1 MKAIELKGLDQT
13 LYYEKLENGLEVYML
28 PYKNKSNYT
37 MHYLTKYGSIQTT
50 FIPYGEKEKITV
62 PDGIAHFLEH
72 KMFEQ
77 EDGVDPFTYAAKT
90 GTYSN
95 ASTNFECTRYYFEGN
110 QAFQD
115 NLNYLL
121 DFVGSPYF
129 TDENV
134 EKEKGIIAEEI
145 KQYDD
150 EVEWVFEEEMK
161 KALLQKDNHRVDI
174 AGTIESINTITK
186 EDLYNT
192 YYTFYQP
199 SNMFLVISGDFKV
212 EDAINTIKNN
222 ETLRNAKTNFKVKV
236 FQEEEPLA
244 VNEKIKELEFN
255 VVNTKVGYGIK
266 IPIKHITDKYLFN
279 LYIGLML
286 SIKFGLSSVFRE
298 KLKKEQLEAY
308 LKICEMLKGLPPM
321 YVMHPVGYRLKS
333 QAIAM
338 EVFFELLN
346 HFATREE
353 HVQTSERNTIL
364 ERLGEI
370 TEYIEL
376 HYKEQISL
384 EEIAS
389 HFYLSREYFSRFFK
403 QNMGVNF
410 LRYVNQVRLMHIY
423 QDICNTQ
430 KGILEIAEENGFT
443 NYKLFNRMFHEI
455 YGCSPRDVRKK

>member
-212 EDAINTIKNN
+212 EDAINTTKNN

-266 IPIKHITDKYLFN
+266 IPIKHIKDKYLFN

-298 KLKKEQLEAY
+298 KLKKEQLMTSFYMEREIVGEY
-308 LKICEMLKGLPPM
+308 LIIVFKADSETPFELIEEIKKELANIEIPEEEIN
-321 YVMHPVGYRLKS
+321 RLKKVWIS
-333 QAIAM
+333 S
-338 EVFFELLN
+338 EVIMIDN
-346 HFATREE
+346 I
-353 HVQTSERNTIL
+353 NM
-364 ERLGEI
+364 
-370 TEYIEL
+370 
-376 HYKEQISL
+376 SL
-384 EEIAS
+384 ENIVDDIIEFGDIIPNKVEIFRS
-389 HFYLSREYFSRFFK
+389 LNKKDYDKILSSIDFSNSSTVIIRPK
-403 QNMGVNF
+403 E
-410 LRYVNQVRLMHIY
+410 
-423 QDICNTQ
+423 
-430 KGILEIAEENGFT
+430 KE
-443 NYKLFNRMFHEI
+443 
-455 YGCSPRDVRKK
+455 

>member
-13 LYYEKLENGLEVYML
+13 LYYEKLENGLVVYML
-28 PYKNKSNYT
+28 PYKNKNNYT

-150 EVEWVFEEEMK
+150 EVEWIFEEEMK

-266 IPIKHITDKYLFN
+266 IPIKHIKDKYLFN

-298 KLKKEQLEAY
+298 KLKKEQLMTSFYMEREIVGEY
-308 LKICEMLKGLPPM
+308 LIIVFKADSETPFELIEEIKKELDNIEIPEEEIN
-321 YVMHPVGYRLKS
+321 RLKKVWIS
-333 QAIAM
+333 S
-338 EVFFELLN
+338 EVIMIDN
-346 HFATREE
+346 I
-353 HVQTSERNTIL
+353 NM
-364 ERLGEI
+364 
-370 TEYIEL
+370 
-376 HYKEQISL
+376 SL
-384 EEIAS
+384 ENIVDDIIEFGDIIPNKVEIFRS
-389 HFYLSREYFSRFFK
+389 LNKKDYDKILSSIDFSNSSTVIIRPK
-403 QNMGVNF
+403 E
-410 LRYVNQVRLMHIY
+410 
-423 QDICNTQ
+423 
-430 KGILEIAEENGFT
+430 KE
-443 NYKLFNRMFHEI
+443 
-455 YGCSPRDVRKK
+455 

>member
-150 EVEWVFEEEMK
+150 EVEWIFEEEMK

-266 IPIKHITDKYLFN
+266 IPIKHIKDKYLFN

-298 KLKKEQLEAY
+298 RLKKEQLMTSFYMEREIVGEY
-308 LKICEMLKGLPPM
+308 LIIVFKADSETPFELIEEIKKELANIEIPEEEIN
-321 YVMHPVGYRLKS
+321 RLKKVWIS
-333 QAIAM
+333 S
-338 EVFFELLN
+338 EVIMIDN
-346 HFATREE
+346 I
-353 HVQTSERNTIL
+353 NM
-364 ERLGEI
+364 
-370 TEYIEL
+370 
-376 HYKEQISL
+376 SL
-384 EEIAS
+384 ENIVDDIIEFGDIIPNKVEIFRS
-389 HFYLSREYFSRFFK
+389 LNKKDYDKILSSIDFSNSSTVIIRPK
-403 QNMGVNF
+403 E
-410 LRYVNQVRLMHIY
+410 
-423 QDICNTQ
+423 
-430 KGILEIAEENGFT
+430 KE
-443 NYKLFNRMFHEI
+443 
-455 YGCSPRDVRKK
+455 

>member
-150 EVEWVFEEEMK
+150 EVEWVFEEEIK

-266 IPIKHITDKYLFN
+266 IPIKHIKDKYLFN

-298 KLKKEQLEAY
+298 KLKKEQLMTSFYMEREIVGEY
-308 LKICEMLKGLPPM
+308 LIIVFKADSETPFELIEEIKKELSNIEIPEEEIN
-321 YVMHPVGYRLKS
+321 RLKKVWIS
-333 QAIAM
+333 S
-338 EVFFELLN
+338 EVIMIDN
-346 HFATREE
+346 I
-353 HVQTSERNTIL
+353 NM
-364 ERLGEI
+364 
-370 TEYIEL
+370 
-376 HYKEQISL
+376 SL
-384 EEIAS
+384 ENIVDDIIEFGDIIPNKVEIFRS
-389 HFYLSREYFSRFFK
+389 LNKKDYDKILSSIDFSNSSTVIIRPK
-403 QNMGVNF
+403 E
-410 LRYVNQVRLMHIY
+410 
-423 QDICNTQ
+423 
-430 KGILEIAEENGFT
+430 KE
-443 NYKLFNRMFHEI
+443 
-455 YGCSPRDVRKK
+455 

>member
-266 IPIKHITDKYLFN
+266 IPIKHIKDKYLFN

-298 KLKKEQLEAY
+298 KLKKEQLMTSFYMEREIVGEY
-308 LKICEMLKGLPPM
+308 LIIVFKADSETPFELIEEIKKELANIEIPEEEIN
-321 YVMHPVGYRLKS
+321 RLKKVWIS
-333 QAIAM
+333 S
-338 EVFFELLN
+338 EVIMIDN
-346 HFATREE
+346 I
-353 HVQTSERNTIL
+353 NM
-364 ERLGEI
+364 
-370 TEYIEL
+370 
-376 HYKEQISL
+376 SL
-384 EEIAS
+384 ENIVDDIIEFGDIIPNKVEIFRS
-389 HFYLSREYFSRFFK
+389 LNKKDYNKILSSIDFSNSSTVIIRPK
-403 QNMGVNF
+403 E
-410 LRYVNQVRLMHIY
+410 
-423 QDICNTQ
+423 
-430 KGILEIAEENGFT
+430 KE
-443 NYKLFNRMFHEI
+443 
-455 YGCSPRDVRKK
+455 

>member
-77 EDGVDPFTYAAKT
+77 EDGVDPFTYTAKT

-161 KALLQKDNHRVDI
+161 KALLQKDNHRIDI

-266 IPIKHITDKYLFN
+266 IPIKHIKDKYLFN

-298 KLKKEQLEAY
+298 KLKKEQLMTSFYMEREIVGEY
-308 LKICEMLKGLPPM
+308 LIIVFKADSETPFELIEEIKKELANIEILEEEID
-321 YVMHPVGYRLKS
+321 RLKKVWIS
-333 QAIAM
+333 S
-338 EVFFELLN
+338 EVIMIDN
-346 HFATREE
+346 I
-353 HVQTSERNTIL
+353 NM
-364 ERLGEI
+364 
-370 TEYIEL
+370 
-376 HYKEQISL
+376 SL
-384 EEIAS
+384 ENIVDDIIEFGDIIPNKVEIFRS
-389 HFYLSREYFSRFFK
+389 LNKKDYDKILSSIDFSNSSTVIIRPK
-403 QNMGVNF
+403 E
-410 LRYVNQVRLMHIY
+410 
-423 QDICNTQ
+423 
-430 KGILEIAEENGFT
+430 KE
-443 NYKLFNRMFHEI
+443 
-455 YGCSPRDVRKK
+455 

>member
-266 IPIKHITDKYLFN
+266 IPIKHIKDKYLFN

-298 KLKKEQLEAY
+298 KLKKEQLMTSFYMEREIVGEY
-308 LKICEMLKGLPPM
+308 LIIVFKADSETPFELIEEIKKELANIEILEEEIN
-321 YVMHPVGYRLKS
+321 RLKKVWIS
-333 QAIAM
+333 S
-338 EVFFELLN
+338 EVIMIDN
-346 HFATREE
+346 I
-353 HVQTSERNTIL
+353 NM
-364 ERLGEI
+364 
-370 TEYIEL
+370 
-376 HYKEQISL
+376 SL
-384 EEIAS
+384 ENIVDDIIEFGDIIPNKVEIFRS
-389 HFYLSREYFSRFFK
+389 LNKKDYDKILSSIDFSNSSTVIIRPK
-403 QNMGVNF
+403 E
-410 LRYVNQVRLMHIY
+410 
-423 QDICNTQ
+423 
-430 KGILEIAEENGFT
+430 KE
-443 NYKLFNRMFHEI
+443 
-455 YGCSPRDVRKK
+455 

>member
-150 EVEWVFEEEMK
+150 EAEWVFEEEMK

-266 IPIKHITDKYLFN
+266 IPIKHIKDKYLFN

-286 SIKFGLSSVFRE
+286 SINFGLSSVFRE
-298 KLKKEQLEAY
+298 KLKKEQLMTSFYMEREIVGEY
-308 LKICEMLKGLPPM
+308 LIIVFKADSETPFELIEEIKKELANIEIPEEEIN
-321 YVMHPVGYRLKS
+321 RLKKVWIS
-333 QAIAM
+333 S
-338 EVFFELLN
+338 EVIMIDN
-346 HFATREE
+346 I
-353 HVQTSERNTIL
+353 NM
-364 ERLGEI
+364 
-370 TEYIEL
+370 
-376 HYKEQISL
+376 SL
-384 EEIAS
+384 ENIVDDIIEFGDIIPNKVEIFRS
-389 HFYLSREYFSRFFK
+389 LNKKDYDKILSSIDFSNSSTVIIRPK
-403 QNMGVNF
+403 E
-410 LRYVNQVRLMHIY
+410 
-423 QDICNTQ
+423 
-430 KGILEIAEENGFT
+430 KE
-443 NYKLFNRMFHEI
+443 
-455 YGCSPRDVRKK
+455 

>member
-266 IPIKHITDKYLFN
+266 IPIKHIKDKYLFN

-298 KLKKEQLEAY
+298 KLKKEQLMTSFYMEREIVGEY
-308 LKICEMLKGLPPM
+308 LIIVFKADSETPFELIEEIKKELANIEIPEEEIN
-321 YVMHPVGYRLKS
+321 RLKKVWIS
-333 QAIAM
+333 S
-338 EVFFELLN
+338 EVIMIDN
-346 HFATREE
+346 I
-353 HVQTSERNTIL
+353 NM
-364 ERLGEI
+364 
-370 TEYIEL
+370 
-376 HYKEQISL
+376 SL
-384 EEIAS
+384 ENIVDDIIEFGDIIPNKVEIFRS
-389 HFYLSREYFSRFFK
+389 LNKKDYDKILSSIDFSNSSTVIIRPK
-403 QNMGVNF
+403 E
-410 LRYVNQVRLMHIY
+410 
-423 QDICNTQ
+423 
-430 KGILEIAEENGFT
+430 KE
-443 NYKLFNRMFHEI
+443 
-455 YGCSPRDVRKK
+455 

>member
-266 IPIKHITDKYLFN
+266 IPIKHIKDKYLFN

-298 KLKKEQLEAY
+298 KLKKEQLMTSFYTEREIVGEY
-308 LKICEMLKGLPPM
+308 LIIVFKADSETPFELIEEIKKELANIEIPEEEIN
-321 YVMHPVGYRLKS
+321 RLKKVWIS
-333 QAIAM
+333 S
-338 EVFFELLN
+338 EVIMIDN
-346 HFATREE
+346 I
-353 HVQTSERNTIL
+353 NM
-364 ERLGEI
+364 
-370 TEYIEL
+370 
-376 HYKEQISL
+376 SL
-384 EEIAS
+384 ENIVDDIIEFGDIIPNKVEIFRS
-389 HFYLSREYFSRFFK
+389 LNKKDYDKILSSIDFSNSSTIIIRPK
-403 QNMGVNF
+403 E
-410 LRYVNQVRLMHIY
+410 
-423 QDICNTQ
+423 
-430 KGILEIAEENGFT
+430 KE
-443 NYKLFNRMFHEI
+443 
-455 YGCSPRDVRKK
+455 

>member
-150 EVEWVFEEEMK
+150 EVEWIFEEEMK

-266 IPIKHITDKYLFN
+266 IPIKHIKDKYLFN

-298 KLKKEQLEAY
+298 KLKKEQLMTSFYMEREIVGEY
-308 LKICEMLKGLPPM
+308 LIIVFKADSETPFELIEEIKKELANIEIPEEEIN
-321 YVMHPVGYRLKS
+321 RLKKVWIS
-333 QAIAM
+333 S
-338 EVFFELLN
+338 EVIMIDN
-346 HFATREE
+346 I
-353 HVQTSERNTIL
+353 NM
-364 ERLGEI
+364 
-370 TEYIEL
+370 
-376 HYKEQISL
+376 SL
-384 EEIAS
+384 ENIVDDIIEFGDIIPNKVEIFRS
-389 HFYLSREYFSRFFK
+389 LNKKDYDKILSSIDFSNSSTVIIRPK
-403 QNMGVNF
+403 E
-410 LRYVNQVRLMHIY
+410 
-423 QDICNTQ
+423 
-430 KGILEIAEENGFT
+430 KE
-443 NYKLFNRMFHEI
+443 
-455 YGCSPRDVRKK
+455 

>member
-134 EKEKGIIAEEI
+134 EKEKGIIVEEI

-266 IPIKHITDKYLFN
+266 IPIKHIKDKYLFN

-286 SIKFGLSSVFRE
+286 SINFGLSSVFRE
-298 KLKKEQLEAY
+298 KLKKEQLMTSFYMEREIVGEY
-308 LKICEMLKGLPPM
+308 LIIVFKADSETPFELIEEIKKELANIEIPEEEIN
-321 YVMHPVGYRLKS
+321 RLKKVWIS
-333 QAIAM
+333 S
-338 EVFFELLN
+338 EVIMIDN
-346 HFATREE
+346 I
-353 HVQTSERNTIL
+353 NM
-364 ERLGEI
+364 
-370 TEYIEL
+370 
-376 HYKEQISL
+376 SL
-384 EEIAS
+384 ENIVDDIIEFGDIIPNKVEIFRS
-389 HFYLSREYFSRFFK
+389 LNKKDYDKILSSIDFSNSSTVIIRPK
-403 QNMGVNF
+403 E
-410 LRYVNQVRLMHIY
+410 
-423 QDICNTQ
+423 
-430 KGILEIAEENGFT
+430 KE
-443 NYKLFNRMFHEI
+443 
-455 YGCSPRDVRKK
+455 

>member
-110 QAFQD
+110 KAFQD

-266 IPIKHITDKYLFN
+266 IPIKHIKDKYLFN

-298 KLKKEQLEAY
+298 KLKKEQLMTSFYMEREIVGEY
-308 LKICEMLKGLPPM
+308 LIIVFKADSETPFELIEEIKKELANIEIPEEEIN
-321 YVMHPVGYRLKS
+321 RLKKVWIS
-333 QAIAM
+333 S
-338 EVFFELLN
+338 EVIMIDN
-346 HFATREE
+346 I
-353 HVQTSERNTIL
+353 NM
-364 ERLGEI
+364 
-370 TEYIEL
+370 
-376 HYKEQISL
+376 SL
-384 EEIAS
+384 ENIVDDIIEFGNVIPNKVEIFRS
-389 HFYLSREYFSRFFK
+389 LNKKDYDKILSSIDFSNSSTVIIRPK
-403 QNMGVNF
+403 E
-410 LRYVNQVRLMHIY
+410 
-423 QDICNTQ
+423 
-430 KGILEIAEENGFT
+430 KE
-443 NYKLFNRMFHEI
+443 
-455 YGCSPRDVRKK
+455 

>member
-212 EDAINTIKNN
+212 EDVINTIKNN

-266 IPIKHITDKYLFN
+266 IPIKHIKDKYLFN

-298 KLKKEQLEAY
+298 KLKKEQLMTSFYMEREIVGEY
-308 LKICEMLKGLPPM
+308 LIIVFKADSETPFELIEEIKKELANIEILEEEIN
-321 YVMHPVGYRLKS
+321 RLKKVWIS
-333 QAIAM
+333 S
-338 EVFFELLN
+338 EVIMIDN
-346 HFATREE
+346 I
-353 HVQTSERNTIL
+353 NM
-364 ERLGEI
+364 
-370 TEYIEL
+370 
-376 HYKEQISL
+376 SL
-384 EEIAS
+384 ENIVDDIIEFGDIIPNKVEIFRS
-389 HFYLSREYFSRFFK
+389 LNKKDYDKILSSIDFSNSSTVIIRPK
-403 QNMGVNF
+403 E
-410 LRYVNQVRLMHIY
+410 
-423 QDICNTQ
+423 
-430 KGILEIAEENGFT
+430 KE
-443 NYKLFNRMFHEI
+443 
-455 YGCSPRDVRKK
+455 

>member
-212 EDAINTIKNN
+212 EDAITTIKNN

-266 IPIKHITDKYLFN
+266 IPIKHIKDKYLFN

-298 KLKKEQLEAY
+298 KLKKEQLMTSFYMEREIVGEY
-308 LKICEMLKGLPPM
+308 LIIVFKADSETPFELIEEIKKELANIEIPEEEIN
-321 YVMHPVGYRLKS
+321 RLKKVWIS
-333 QAIAM
+333 S
-338 EVFFELLN
+338 EVIMIDN
-346 HFATREE
+346 I
-353 HVQTSERNTIL
+353 NM
-364 ERLGEI
+364 
-370 TEYIEL
+370 
-376 HYKEQISL
+376 SL
-384 EEIAS
+384 ENIVDDIIEFGDIIPNKVEIFRS
-389 HFYLSREYFSRFFK
+389 LNKKDYDKILSSIDFSNSSTVIIRPK
-403 QNMGVNF
+403 E
-410 LRYVNQVRLMHIY
+410 
-423 QDICNTQ
+423 
-430 KGILEIAEENGFT
+430 KE
-443 NYKLFNRMFHEI
+443 
-455 YGCSPRDVRKK
+455 

>member
-13 LYYEKLENGLEVYML
+13 LYYEKLENGLVVYML
-28 PYKNKSNYT
+28 PYKNKNNYT

-266 IPIKHITDKYLFN
+266 IPIKHIKDKYLFN

-298 KLKKEQLEAY
+298 KLKKEQLMTSFYMEREIVGEY
-308 LKICEMLKGLPPM
+308 LIVVFKADSETPFELIEEIKKELANIEIPEEEIN
-321 YVMHPVGYRLKS
+321 RLKKVWIS
-333 QAIAM
+333 S
-338 EVFFELLN
+338 EVIMIDN
-346 HFATREE
+346 I
-353 HVQTSERNTIL
+353 NM
-364 ERLGEI
+364 
-370 TEYIEL
+370 
-376 HYKEQISL
+376 SL
-384 EEIAS
+384 ENIVDDIIEFGDIIPNKVEIFRS
-389 HFYLSREYFSRFFK
+389 LNKKDYDKILSSIDFSNSSTVIIRPK
-403 QNMGVNF
+403 E
-410 LRYVNQVRLMHIY
+410 
-423 QDICNTQ
+423 
-430 KGILEIAEENGFT
+430 KE
-443 NYKLFNRMFHEI
+443 
-455 YGCSPRDVRKK
+455 

>member
-13 LYYEKLENGLEVYML
+13 LYYEKIENGLEVYML

-266 IPIKHITDKYLFN
+266 IPIKHIKYKYLFN

-298 KLKKEQLEAY
+298 KLKKEQLMTSFYMEREIVGEY
-308 LKICEMLKGLPPM
+308 LIVVFKADSETPFELIEEIKKELANIEIPEEEIN
-321 YVMHPVGYRLKS
+321 RLKKVWIS
-333 QAIAM
+333 S
-338 EVFFELLN
+338 EVIMIDN
-346 HFATREE
+346 I
-353 HVQTSERNTIL
+353 NM
-364 ERLGEI
+364 
-370 TEYIEL
+370 
-376 HYKEQISL
+376 SL
-384 EEIAS
+384 ENIVDDIIEFGDIIPNKVEIFRS
-389 HFYLSREYFSRFFK
+389 LNKKDYDKILSSIDFSNSSTVIIRPK
-403 QNMGVNF
+403 E
-410 LRYVNQVRLMHIY
+410 
-423 QDICNTQ
+423 
-430 KGILEIAEENGFT
+430 KE
-443 NYKLFNRMFHEI
+443 
-455 YGCSPRDVRKK
+455 

>member
-266 IPIKHITDKYLFN
+266 IPIKHIKDKYLFN

-286 SIKFGLSSVFRE
+286 SIKFGLSSLFRE
-298 KLKKEQLEAY
+298 KLKKEQLMTSFYMEREIVGEY
-308 LKICEMLKGLPPM
+308 LIIVFKADSETPFELIEEIKKELANIEILEEEIN
-321 YVMHPVGYRLKS
+321 RLKKVWIS
-333 QAIAM
+333 S
-338 EVFFELLN
+338 EVIMIDN
-346 HFATREE
+346 I
-353 HVQTSERNTIL
+353 NM
-364 ERLGEI
+364 
-370 TEYIEL
+370 
-376 HYKEQISL
+376 SL
-384 EEIAS
+384 ENIVDDIIEFGDIIPNKVEIFRS
-389 HFYLSREYFSRFFK
+389 LNKKDYDKILSSIDFSNSSTVIIRPK
-403 QNMGVNF
+403 E
-410 LRYVNQVRLMHIY
+410 
-423 QDICNTQ
+423 
-430 KGILEIAEENGFT
+430 KE
-443 NYKLFNRMFHEI
+443 
-455 YGCSPRDVRKK
+455 

>member
-1 MKAIELKGLDQT
+1 MKAIDLKGLDQT

-212 EDAINTIKNN
+212 EDAITTIKNN

-236 FQEEEPLA
+236 FQEEEPLT

-266 IPIKHITDKYLFN
+266 IPIKHIKDKYLFN

-298 KLKKEQLEAY
+298 KLKKEQLMTSFYMEREIVGEY
-308 LKICEMLKGLPPM
+308 LIIVFKADSETPFELIEEIKKELANIEIPEEEIN
-321 YVMHPVGYRLKS
+321 RLKKVWIS
-333 QAIAM
+333 S
-338 EVFFELLN
+338 EVIMIDN
-346 HFATREE
+346 I
-353 HVQTSERNTIL
+353 NM
-364 ERLGEI
+364 
-370 TEYIEL
+370 
-376 HYKEQISL
+376 SL
-384 EEIAS
+384 ENIVDDIIEFGDIIPNKVEIFRS
-389 HFYLSREYFSRFFK
+389 LNKKDYDKILSSIDFSNSSTVIIRPK
-403 QNMGVNF
+403 E
-410 LRYVNQVRLMHIY
+410 
-423 QDICNTQ
+423 
-430 KGILEIAEENGFT
+430 KE
-443 NYKLFNRMFHEI
+443 
-455 YGCSPRDVRKK
+455 

>member
-150 EVEWVFEEEMK
+150 EVEWVFEEEIK

-266 IPIKHITDKYLFN
+266 IPIKHIKDKYLFN

-298 KLKKEQLEAY
+298 KLKKEQLMTSFYMEREIVGEY
-308 LKICEMLKGLPPM
+308 LIIVFKADSETPFELIEEIKKELDNIEIPEEEIN
-321 YVMHPVGYRLKS
+321 RLKKVWIS
-333 QAIAM
+333 S
-338 EVFFELLN
+338 EVIMIDN
-346 HFATREE
+346 I
-353 HVQTSERNTIL
+353 NM
-364 ERLGEI
+364 
-370 TEYIEL
+370 
-376 HYKEQISL
+376 SL
-384 EEIAS
+384 ENIVDDIIEFGDIIPNKVEIFRS
-389 HFYLSREYFSRFFK
+389 LNKKDYDKILSSIDFSNSSTVIIRPK
-403 QNMGVNF
+403 E
-410 LRYVNQVRLMHIY
+410 
-423 QDICNTQ
+423 
-430 KGILEIAEENGFT
+430 KE
-443 NYKLFNRMFHEI
+443 
-455 YGCSPRDVRKK
+455 